1 MCAEIY
7 GIDDSVEITPLMVR
21 DAIVECFRQAHCT
34 DSGIDTGDKNLN
46 KQYCYE
52 IVKKAF
58 LDAGQDFD
66 NPSKSGILKAMNNL
80 AEFAKKFRDQSVI
93 QKHYE
98 EIMKLIN
105 KLAS

>member
-7 GIDDSVEITPLMVR
+7 GIDDSAEITPLMVR

-34 DSGIDTGDKNLN
+34 DSGVDAGDKDVN

-58 LDAGQDFD
+58 VDAGADFD
-66 NPSKSGILKAMNNL
+66 NPSKLEILKVMDNL
-80 AEFAKKFRDQSVI
+80 AEFSKKFRDQGVI
-93 QKHYE
+93 HKHYE